1 MSDVKKGFC
10 LAATQPDIPPPTPAP
25 ERRYALR
32 SYQLNLRQRSLP
44 LLTVLSPLRTG
55 RKD

>member
-10 LAATQPDIPPPTPAP
+10 LAATQPDIPPPVPAP

-44 LLTVLSPLRTG
+44 LLTELSPLRPLRG
-55 RKD
+55 D

>member
-10 LAATQPDIPPPTPAP
+10 LAATQPDIPPPVPAP

-44 LLTVLSPLRTG
+44 LLTVLSPLRTE

>member
-1 MSDVKKGFC
+1 MSDMKKGFC
-10 LAATQPDIPPPTPAP
+10 LAATQPDIPPPAPAP

-32 SYQLNLRQRSLP
+32 SYQLQQRRRSLP
-44 LLTVLSPLRTG
+44 QLNVLSPLRPE